1 MNNTLQLNAE
11 YVKSDEKVI
20 FNNLIWLTT
29 NEAAEYLRVSPENI
43 RVLVYRGVIRA
54 YKFNNRNR
62 FKREELNLLIESSLK
77 RR

>member
-1 MNNTLQLNAE
+1 MKQNKNNE
-11 YVKSDEKVI
+11 F
-20 FNNLIWLTT
+20 FNNLIWLNT

-62 FKREELNLLIESSLK
+62 FKREELSLAIESSLK
-77 RR
+77 GR